1 MIPQA
6 APFLRIARF
15 RSEID
20 NAVSRVLSGNA
31 YILGPNVEA
40 FEAEFASFCG
50 VAHCVAVANGTDA
63 LALALRAIGV
73 APGDEVIT
81 PALTAPATA
90 QAILQVGAAP
100 CFVDVHPETR
110 CIDPAAVAEAITSRT
125 TAIVPV
131 HLFGHPCDMPAL
143 MELSDQFRLFVVE
156 DCAQSVGA
164 TLNDRKLGS
173 FGHAAA
179 YSFYPTK
186 NLGCVGDGGAVV
198 TADSNVAAKVR
209 SLRNY
214 GYGVADR
221 VSRQVGFNS
230 RLDEMQAAIL
240 RVLLPHVEASNQ
252 QRREIADK
260 YRARLTRRLV
270 QPPRADAGCVYHQ
283 FAVSCDDRDALKRH
297 LARDDIAT
305 AVHYTPALHHHQAFA
320 GSNQRPMPHTERLA
334 ATLLSLPI
342 QPEVAAGLVER
353 ISDSIARFETIC
365 AA

>member
-31 YILGPNVEA
+31 YVLGPNVEA

-63 LALALRAIGV
+63 LALALRALGV

-81 PALTAPATA
+81 TALTAPATA
-90 QAILQVGAAP
+90 QAILQTGAAP
-100 CFVDVHPETR
+100 RFVDVHPETR
-110 CIDPAAVAEAITSRT
+110 CIDPAAVADAITSRT
-125 TAIVPV
+125 KAIVPV
-131 HLFGHPCDMPAL
+131 HIFGHPCDMPSL
-143 MELSDQFRLFVVE
+143 MELSEQNKLAVVE

-173 FGHAAA
+173 FGNAAA

-198 TADSNVAAKVR
+198 TADANLAAKVR

-221 VSRQVGFNS
+221 VSRRIGFNS

-240 RVLLPHVEASNQ
+240 RVLLPHVEASNR
-252 QRREIADK
+252 QRRKIADE
-260 YRARLTRRLV
+260 YRARLPTGLA
-270 QPPRADAGCVYHQ
+270 QPPTADAGCVYHQ
-283 FAVSCDDRDALKRH
+283 FAVSCGDRDALMRH

-305 AVHYTPALHHHQAFA
+305 AVHYTPALHHHPAFA
-320 GSNQRPMPHTERLA
+320 SSDQHSLPQTERLA

-342 QPEVAAGLVER
+342 QPEVAAGRVEQ
-353 ISDSIARFETIC
+353 ITESIARFWTAC